1 MGKQSIGEAEY
12 IVIITHDWDDGT
24 AAYKYTDSEAAE
36 KGLRRLWDEYMS
48 EEIEAQSDLIKSE
61 CYCDGSTAQVRWG
74 DGTTTRFAICV
85 PDETGKMEME
95 KKIYVY
101 KEYND
106 EDAYGEEL
114 IELYEDRKDALD
126 RLRKGVEQAYRMPWW
141 KIPSKL
147 GLGNNDTF
155 TEDYVAIGYPDGPT
169 SYYIVEEKRINR
181 KSQI

>member
-12 IVIITHDWDDGT
+12 IVIITHDWDDGVS
-24 AAYKYTDSEAAE
+24 AYKFHSIEEAE
-36 KGLRRLWDEYMS
+36 KGLRHLWDEYMS

-61 CYCDGSTAQVRWG
+61 CYCDGDTAQVRWG

-85 PDETGKMEME
+85 PEEDAKAPAPDT
-95 KKIYVY
+95 IFVY

-126 RLRKGVEQAYRMPWW
+126 RLRKGVEQAYRTPWG
-141 KIPSKL
+141 KIPSEF
-147 GLGNNDTF
+147 GLGDNDTF
-155 TEDYVAIGYPDGPT
+155 TEDYVAIGHPGGPT
-169 SYYIVEEKRINR
+169 SYFIVEEKRINR
-181 KSQI
+181 KPQI